1 MIIWMG
7 SVREKLRSSLFY
19 TPMALT
25 VVGVGLG
32 QLLLWVD
39 GQVSD
44 IPTGLT
50 ATVDSSRAVLGVIVG
65 ATVAFAGIAFSV
77 SLLLISLSSS
87 QYSPRVVHGLF
98 RDPFN
103 KRVMG
108 VVIGTFTYCLV
119 VLRAVRS
126 PLEDGGSAVIPSV
139 SIAVAVLLG
148 ITTLLAIVGFIN
160 HAAHS
165 MDISKILH
173 DVTEA
178 AIGEVSVQWG
188 DELTARAV
196 GDEPVAQGAPN
207 NALVVTFERHGWVQQ
222 IDRTALLR
230 ALEPGSTM
238 WLDTVAGRYAIAA
251 TPLCRV
257 APPPPDPELLA
268 RRVRAA
274 VAVGRTRTA
283 RDDVTYGV
291 RQLADVALKA
301 LSPGINDPTTAQ
313 DAVFHLGALLREL
326 LVREV
331 PARRV
336 TGESGRELVMLQ
348 ACTYSEVIGLAFDE
362 IRLASAAMPTVQIY
376 LLEILHLI
384 AASLATTASPE
395 AMASLRSQA
404 DLILEV
410 SDAAELPALD
420 HERVRS
426 AHRARFGPVPRG

>member
-1 MIIWMG
+1 MIVWLG
-7 SVREKLRSSLFY
+7 SLREKLSSSLFY

-25 VVGVGLG
+25 VLGLGLG
-32 QLLLWVD
+32 QMSLWVD
-39 GQVSD
+39 EQVVD
-44 IPTGLT
+44 LPTRLT

-77 SLLLISLSSS
+77 SLLLISMSSS
-87 QYSPRVVHGLF
+87 QYSPCVVHGLF

-126 PLEDGGSAVIPSV
+126 PLEDGGTAVIPSV
-139 SIAVAVLLG
+139 SIAVVVLLG
-148 ITTLLAIVGFIN
+148 VTTLLAIVGFIS
-160 HAAHS
+160 HAAHA

-178 AIGEVSVQWG
+178 AIGEVSAQWG
-188 DELTARAV
+188 EELQARAE
-196 GDEPVAQGAPN
+196 GDGVVHAGVPDGAF
-207 NALVVTFERHGWVQQ
+207 VVTFERHGWVQQ
-222 IDRTALLR
+222 IDRTALLK

-238 WLDTVAGRYAIAA
+238 WLDSVAGRYAIAA

-257 APPPPDPELLA
+257 APPPPDPELFS

-274 VAVGRTRTA
+274 VAVGQMRTA

-313 DAVFHLGALLREL
+313 DAMFHLGALLREL
-326 LVREV
+326 LAREL
-331 PARRV
+331 PARLV
-336 TGESGRELVMLQ
+336 AGESGRALILSQ
-348 ACTYSEVIGLAFDE
+348 APTQAEVVGLAFDE
-362 IRLASAAMPTVQIY
+362 VRLASAAMPTVQIY
-376 LLEILHLI
+376 VLEILHLLT
-384 AASLATTASPE
+384 ASLSATASPE

-404 DLILEV
+404 DLVLEI
-410 SDAAELPALD
+410 SEAAGLPALD

-426 AHRARFGPVPRG
+426 AHHARFGPVPRD

>member
-1 MIIWMG
+1 M
-7 SVREKLRSSLFY
+7 
-19 TPMALT
+19 
-25 VVGVGLG
+25 
-32 QLLLWVD
+32 
-39 GQVSD
+39 
-44 IPTGLT
+44 
-50 ATVDSSRAVLGVIVG
+50 
-65 ATVAFAGIAFSV
+65 
-77 SLLLISLSSS
+77 SSS

-119 VLRAVRS
+119 VLRGVRS

-139 SIAVAVLLG
+139 SIAFAVLLG
-148 ITTLLAIVGFIN
+148 VTTLLAIVAFIS
-160 HAAHS
+160 HAAHA

-188 DELTARAV
+188 DETTARAV
-196 GDEPVAQGAPN
+196 DDGTIDEDAPD
-207 NALVVTFERHGWVQQ
+207 NAFVVTFERHGWVQQ

-230 ALEPGSTM
+230 ALQPDSTM
-238 WLDTVAGRYAIAA
+238 WLDTVAGRYAITA

-313 DAVFHLGALLREL
+313 DAMFHLGALLREL
-326 LVREV
+326 LVREL

-336 TGESGRELVMLQ
+336 TGESGRELVMSQ
-348 ACTYSEVIGLAFDE
+348 ACTHSEMVGLAFDE
-362 IRLASAAMPTVQIY
+362 VRLASAAMPTVQIY

-384 AASLATTASPE
+384 AASVASTASPE
-395 AMASLRSQA
+395 AMAALLSQA
-404 DLILEV
+404 DLIVEA
-410 SDAAELPALD
+410 SETTELPAID

-426 AHRARFGPVPRG
+426 AHRARFGPT